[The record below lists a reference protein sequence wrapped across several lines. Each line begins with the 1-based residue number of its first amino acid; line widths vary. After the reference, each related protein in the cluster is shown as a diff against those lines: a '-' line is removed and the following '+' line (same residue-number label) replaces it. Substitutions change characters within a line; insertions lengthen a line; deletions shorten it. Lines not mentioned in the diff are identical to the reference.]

1 MKKTKVMCLII
12 CFCMLLLLISC
23 AETAESESSALSE
36 EAESTVGDENVSCSE
51 YQNSKGE
58 YIAKTS
64 GKRYDGQTITFLTCG
79 EKLISE
85 SEIVENIQTYEDG
98 ADCTYP
104 QIINDD
110 LRIRAETLERE
121 LGLKLEEIQL
131 HSPVRKNGEMLQAV
145 IRGNISSTLE
155 YQVVVPC
162 LYDGASLAVQGHLHN
177 LLGIDGLQMDAPWWN
192 KEFNESM
199 TYANQ
204 LYFSIGDIGL
214 VNKANTA
221 ALFFNFDLWKKH
233 GLTEKYGGTP
243 YELVEGGKWT
253 MDLVFEAARAMKND
267 ITGDGIVDY
276 KDEYGWSG
284 QLDDMW
290 SIFFGSG
297 EKIASADGDG
307 YPSITMYNERSNR
320 VMERLQEFMQ
330 SEEHVSANDYFNVTA
345 SPVDLTRDAF
355 ISGRALFF
363 NDVVGTVALL
373 GDMEQHFGVVP
384 EPKYNEDQDDYY
396 SLVNPWGSTCF
407 AIPASVPEDQLTMVA
422 DALNVL
428 GASSKNTIA
437 KDYQEVVLSYMKTR
451 DDESARMINEY
462 ILPTRACDVGM
473 VYQWGGLDVM
483 LQDMASKPIGSFAS
497 QFETKK
503 AVAEMAM
510 NKTIK
515 FYKSHE

>member
-1 MKKTKVMCLII
+1 MNKTKILCLILFV
-12 CFCMLLLLISC
+12 CLMASFASC
-23 AETAESESSALSE
+23 AEPAETVSVAESSQYEESE
-36 EAESTVGDENVSCSE
+36 TVSYSE
-51 YQNSKGE
+51 YQNGNGE

-64 GKRYDGQTITFLTCG
+64 GRRYDGQTITFLTCN
-79 EKLISE
+79 EQKIYE
-85 SEIVENIQTYEDG
+85 SEIVENVKTYEDG

-121 LGLKLEEIQL
+121 LGLTLEEIQL
-131 HSPVRKNGEMLQAV
+131 HSPIRKNGEMLQAV
-145 IRGNISSTLE
+145 IRGNMSSTTE
-155 YQVVVPC
+155 YQVIVPC
-162 LYDGASLAVQGHLHN
+162 LYDGASLAAQGHLHN

-192 KEFNESM
+192 EEFNKSM

-243 YELVEGGKWT
+243 YELVENGKWT
-253 MDLVFEAARAMKND
+253 ADLVFEAARAMKKD

-297 EKIASADGDG
+297 EKIASADEDG
-307 YPSITMYNERSNR
+307 YPTLTMYNERSNK

-330 SEEHVSANDYFNVTA
+330 SEEHVSANDYFSVTD
-345 SPVDLTRDAF
+345 SPVDLTREAF

-363 NDVVGTVALL
+363 NDVVGTVARL
-373 GDMEQHFGVVP
+373 GNMEQHFGVVP
-384 EPKYNEDQDDYY
+384 EPKYDEDQDSYY

-407 AIPASVPEDQLTMVA
+407 AIPACVPAEQLTMVA

-451 DDESARMINEY
+451 DDESARMINDY

-473 VYQWGGLDVM
+473 VYQWGGLDIL
-483 LQDMASKPIGSFAS
+483 LQEMASKPLGSFSS
-497 QFETKK
+497 QYNSKK
-503 AVAEMAM
+503 TVAETALK
-510 NKTIK
+510 NTID
-515 FYKSHE
+515 FYKEKE

>member
-1 MKKTKVMCLII
+1 MKITKILCLIL
-12 CFCMLLLLISC
+12 CFCML
-23 AETAESESSALSE
+23 TALVACSESTETESVADSSATD
-36 EAESTVGDENVSCSE
+36 EAVSYSE
-51 YQNSKGE
+51 YQNEKGE

-79 EKLISE
+79 EKKIYE

-121 LGLKLEEIQL
+121 LGLKLNEMQL
-131 HSPVRKNGEMLQAV
+131 HSPIRKNGEMLQAV
-145 IRGNISSTLE
+145 IRGNMSSTLE
-155 YQVVVPC
+155 YQVIVPC
-162 LYDGASLAVQGHLHN
+162 LYDGATLAAQGHLHN

-243 YELVEGGKWT
+243 YELVESGKWT
-253 MDLVFEAARAMKND
+253 TDLVFEAARAMKKD
-267 ITGDGIVDY
+267 ITNDGIVDY

-297 EKIASADGDG
+297 EKIASADKDG
-307 YPSITMYNERSNR
+307 YPAITMYNERSAK

-330 SEEHVSANDYFNVTA
+330 SEEHVSANDYFNVTE
-345 SPVDLTRDAF
+345 SPVDLTREAF

-363 NDVVGTVALL
+363 NDVVGTVARL
-373 GDMEQHFGVVP
+373 GNMEQHFGVVP
-384 EPKYNEDQDDYY
+384 EPKYDKNQDSYH

-407 AIPASVPEDQLTMVA
+407 AIPTSVPTEQLTMVA

-428 GASSKNTIA
+428 GASSKNTVA
-437 KDYQEVVLSYMKTR
+437 KDYQEIVLSYMKTR
-451 DDESARMINEY
+451 DDESARMINDY

-473 VYQWGGLDVM
+473 VYQWGGLDIL
-483 LQDMASKPIGSFAS
+483 LQEMAAKPLGSFSS
-497 QFETKK
+497 QFDSKK
-503 AVAEMAM
+503 ASAELALD
-510 NKTIK
+510 KTVD
-515 FYKSHE
+515 FYKENEGK

>member
-1 MKKTKVMCLII
+1 MSKTKILCLIL
-12 CFCMLLLLISC
+12 CFCMLTFLVACSENT
-23 AETAESESSALSE
+23 ETESVVDSS
-36 EAESTVGDENVSCSE
+36 TIDENVSYSE
-51 YQNSKGE
+51 YQNNKGE

-64 GKRYDGQTITFLTCG
+64 GKRYDGQTITFLTCS
-79 EKLISE
+79 EKKVYE
-85 SEIVENIQTYEDG
+85 SEIVENVQTYEDG

-104 QIINDD
+104 QIINDG
-110 LRIRAETLERE
+110 LRLRAETLERE

-131 HSPVRKNGEMLQAV
+131 HSPTRKNGEMLSEV
-145 IRGNISSTLE
+145 VRGNMSSTTE

-162 LYDGASLAVQGHLHN
+162 LYDGASLAVQGHLRN
-177 LLGIDGLQMDAPWWN
+177 LLGIDGLQLDAPWWN
-192 KEFNESM
+192 QEFNESM

-233 GLTEKYGGTP
+233 GLTEKFGGTP
-243 YELVEGGKWT
+243 YELVESGKWT
-253 MDLVFEAARAMKND
+253 TDLVFEAARVMKKD
-267 ITGDGIVDY
+267 ITNDGIVDY

-297 EKIASADGDG
+297 EKIASADKDG
-307 YPSITMYNERSNR
+307 YPTITMYNERSAK
-320 VMERLQEFMQ
+320 VMERLQEFLQ
-330 SEEHVSANDYFNVTA
+330 SEEHVSANDYFSVTE
-345 SPVDLTRDAF
+345 SPVDLTREAF
-355 ISGRALFF
+355 LSGRALFF

-373 GDMEQHFGVVP
+373 GNMEQHFGVVP
-384 EPKYNEDQDDYY
+384 EPKYDENQDDYY

-407 AIPASVPEDQLTMVA
+407 AVPTSVPAEQLTMVA

-451 DDESARMINEY
+451 DDESAKMINDY

-473 VYQWGGLDVM
+473 VYQWGGLDIL
-483 LQDMASKPIGSFAS
+483 LQEMAAKPIGSFSS
-497 QFETKK
+497 QFDSKK
-503 AVAEMAM
+503 AVAESALE
-510 NKTIK
+510 KTVD
-515 FYKSHE
+515 FYKENENKY

>member
-1 MKKTKVMCLII
+1 
-12 CFCMLLLLISC
+12 MLTLLVAC
-23 AETAESESSALSE
+23 TETVQTESLTDSSAAHESETISYSE
-36 EAESTVGDENVSCSE
+36 H
-51 YQNSKGE
+51 QNNKGE
-58 YIAKTS
+58 YFGQTS

-79 EKLISE
+79 EKKVYE

-98 ADCTYP
+98 ASCTYP

-110 LRIRAETLERE
+110 LRIRSETLERE

-131 HSPVRKNGEMLQAV
+131 HSPIRKNGEMLQAIV
-145 IRGNISSTLE
+145 RGNMSSTTD

-162 LYDGASLAVQGHLHN
+162 LYDGASLAAQGQLHN
-177 LLGIDGLQMDAPWWN
+177 LLGIEELQIDAPWWN
-192 KEFNESM
+192 QEFNESM

-233 GLTEKYGGTP
+233 GLTEKLGGTP
-243 YELVEGGKWT
+243 YELVENGKWT
-253 MDLVFEAARAMKND
+253 TDLVFEAARAMKKD
-267 ITGDGIVDY
+267 ITNDGIVDY

-297 EKIASADGDG
+297 EKIASADKDG
-307 YPSITMYNERSNR
+307 YPAITMYNERSAK
-320 VMERLQEFMQ
+320 VMERLQEFLQ
-330 SEEHVSANDYFNVTA
+330 SEEHVSANDYFNVTE
-345 SPVDLTRDAF
+345 SPVDLTREAF
-355 ISGRALFF
+355 LSGRALFF

-373 GDMEQHFGVVP
+373 GNMEQHFGVVP
-384 EPKYNEDQDDYY
+384 EPKYDENQDDYY

-407 AIPASVPEDQLTMVA
+407 AIPTSVPNGQLTMVA

-451 DDESARMINEY
+451 DDESAKMINDY

-473 VYQWGGLDVM
+473 VYQWGGLDVL
-483 LQDMASKPIGSFAS
+483 LQEMAAKPVGSFSS
-497 QFETKK
+497 QFDSKK
-503 AVAEMAM
+503 AVAELALK
-510 NKTIK
+510 KTVE
-515 FYKSHE
+515 FYKKQEN